1 VPLKQGADGRACH
14 LAVKVAQVSMKL
26 IVQRWGSGAVRAQ
39 QGMGS
44 RRGISSIGGRLPPR
58 IRAMVSGTCPATG
71 SNHGRAYRAPKAKVK
86 LTRRLCDC
94 LVSSPS
100 QDQDRFAAVAK
111 ISTTLRIVHVG
122 DAALVECLGSVLGG
136 SRLCLRSH
144 TLRPIGIQRR
154 ARHNHLYSHSRQT
167 FARPAQ
173 YPSAKTQIAKTIA
186 PSCLI

>member
-1 VPLKQGADGRACH
+1 
-14 LAVKVAQVSMKL
+14 MKL

-58 IRAMVSGTCPATG
+58 TRAMVSGTCPATG

-86 LTRRLCDC
+86 LTPRLCDC

-122 DAALVECLGSVLGG
+122 DAALVECLGSVLEAVVYVFDP
-136 SRLCLRSH
+136 
-144 TLRPIGIQRR
+144 TLFG
-154 ARHNHLYSHSRQT
+154 
-167 FARPAQ
+167 
-173 YPSAKTQIAKTIA
+173 PSVSSGAPDTIICTVIAA
-186 PSCLI
+186 